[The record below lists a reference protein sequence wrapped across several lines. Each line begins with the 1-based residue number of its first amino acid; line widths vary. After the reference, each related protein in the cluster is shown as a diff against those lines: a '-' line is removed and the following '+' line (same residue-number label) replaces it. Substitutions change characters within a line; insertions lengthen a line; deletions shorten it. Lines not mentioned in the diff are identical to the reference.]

1 MQHRYNSNKITRSGL
16 ACWPDGDTHY
26 VAMQKTHSSNLNLGF
41 SCPRS
46 EKKRRNTVDCAFKS
60 EEGNTYVTT
69 IAISAEK
76 CEHSSLRISLAP
88 FCSDATVSLDHVQ
101 RGEKVLHLIQQQ
113 KQITEG
119 QDRM

>member
-1 MQHRYNSNKITRSGL
+1 MFIMQHRYNSNKTTRSGL
-16 ACWPDGDTHY
+16 ACWPDGDARY
-26 VAMQKTHSSNLNLGF
+26 VAMQETRSPNLSRGV

-60 EEGNTYVTT
+60 GEGNTYVTT

-88 FCSDATVSLDHVQ
+88 F
-101 RGEKVLHLIQQQ
+101 
-113 KQITEG
+113 
-119 QDRM
+119 